1 MDKRPFDPKTD
12 RIVTVTLDPNTITSV
27 DPDEVHEWRI
37 ASYDLIDTNRFYPAR
52 VTAKGPYALHLS
64 IVHNHIV
71 LDVRHP
77 ETFKPI
83 AAHYLSLTPFRG
95 LIRDYFRIR
104 ESYYEAIRSASTHQ
118 IEAVDMGRRGL
129 HNQAAELL
137 IQRLDNKL
145 VIDLETARRLFTL
158 ICAVQPYATRVT
170 EEESQLPTI
179 LFVCSMNSVRSP
191 IAAAMAR
198 RHFPGRLIARSAG
211 VRSGKVDHFV
221 HQVMEEIG
229 VDMSVHTPHTMD
241 ELMASN
247 FDIIITL
254 ADDARRAVAERG
266 LHADVME
273 HWDLEDPSE
282 VEGTRE
288 TALAAY
294 RSLRDQLDRRLA
306 QGLPALLEAV
316 ENGV

>member
-1 MDKRPFDPKTD
+1 M
-12 RIVTVTLDPNTITSV
+12 
-27 DPDEVHEWRI
+27 
-37 ASYDLIDTNRFYPAR
+37 
-52 VTAKGPYALHLS
+52 
-64 IVHNHIV
+64 
-71 LDVRHP
+71 
-77 ETFKPI
+77 
-83 AAHYLSLTPFRG
+83 
-95 LIRDYFRIR
+95 
-104 ESYYEAIRSASTHQ
+104 
-118 IEAVDMGRRGL
+118 
-129 HNQAAELL
+129 
-137 IQRLDNKL
+137 
-145 VIDLETARRLFTL
+145 
-158 ICAVQPYATRVT
+158 QPYATRVT